1 MHNTTRFKSPY
12 TSVAVAAWQG
22 GPGGPWTPQHPKFLQ
37 KGGAK
42 IPKCEKKFELSFEAF
57 PPFLFVCVPVTLVY
71 PLRLKTDFLRGKK
84 NHCQTSHFEGK
95 NPFLE
100 FLRYKPPSSETF
112 WALFPVSFLKTP
124 HLLRVIYGIISRP
137 FFTHAHHL
145 KLFRVPFQVP
155 FLQAPIL

>member
-1 MHNTTRFKSPY
+1 MWS
-12 TSVAVAAWQG
+12 VAAWQG
-22 GPGGPWTPQHPKFLQ
+22 GPGGPWPPQHPKFLQ
-37 KGGAK
+37 KGSAK
-42 IPKCEKKFELSFEAF
+42 IHECGKKFELSFEAF

-71 PLRLKTDFLRGKK
+71 PLRLKTDFFRGRKILLVG
-84 NHCQTSHFEGK
+84 NHCQTSHFEGMK
-95 NPFLE
+95 GTFASNSFVTDPYP
-100 FLRYKPPSSETF
+100 LRLSR
-112 WALFPVSFLKTP
+112 ALFPVSFLNTP